1 MAKLVAK
8 TYGEALYE
16 AAVEAGK
23 TRELLEEIDAVRTIL
38 RDNPDFDKLMLHPGI
53 PKLEKLGIV
62 EKVFGGKVSDE
73 LAGFLRVIVENER
86 YRELPAV
93 FEYFTA
99 KVKEANGIGI
109 AYVTT
114 ATELSEA
121 RKAEVKAKL
130 LETTSYNIMEMHY
143 KTDTTLIGGM
153 VIRIGDRVVDSS
165 IRTKLN
171 DLTRQLLQIQ
181 LG

>member
-1 MAKLVAK
+1 MAKLVSK

-16 AAVEAGK
+16 AAVETGRTK
-23 TRELLEEIDAVRTIL
+23 ELLDEIDAVRAIL
-38 RDNPDFDKLMLHPGI
+38 KDNPDFEKLMLHPGI
-53 PKLEKLGIV
+53 PKQEKLRIV
-62 EKVFGGKVSDE
+62 ENVFGGRVSDE
-73 LAGFLRVIVENER
+73 LAGFFRVIVENER
-86 YRELPAV
+86 YKELPAV

-114 ATELSEA
+114 AAELSEA

-130 LETTSYNIMEMHY
+130 LETTSYNTMEMHY
-143 KTDTTLIGGM
+143 QTDTSLIGGM

>member
-1 MAKLVAK
+1 MAKLVSK

-16 AAVEAGK
+16 AAVETGRTK
-23 TRELLEEIDAVRTIL
+23 ELLDEIDAVRVIL
-38 RDNPDFDKLMLHPGI
+38 KDNPDFEKLMLHPGI
-53 PKLEKLGIV
+53 PKQEKLRIV
-62 EKVFGGKVSDE
+62 ENVFGGRVSDE
-73 LAGFLRVIVENER
+73 LAGFFRVIVENER
-86 YRELPAV
+86 YKELPAV

-114 ATELSEA
+114 AAELSEA

-130 LETTSYNIMEMHY
+130 LETTSYNTMEMHY
-143 KTDTTLIGGM
+143 QTDTSLIGGM

-165 IRTKLN
+165 IRTKLS